1 MLVERSVMEQRF
13 EAVMA
18 VVRDGLP
25 VVEVA
30 AKFGV
35 SRQSVHAWIRRYVLG
50 GLTALE
56 DRSHRPFGCP
66 HQMAPAVEAELCG
79 LRRQHPGWGP
89 TRLAYVLARRGPVPA
104 LETAAG

>member
-1 MLVERSVMEQRF
+1 MLDSRLAGSSPRLGSGEGVGRVLFERSVMEQRV

-35 SRQSVHAWIRRYVLG
+35 SRQSVHSWIRRYGQG
-50 GLTALE
+50 GVTALE
-56 DRSHRPFGCP
+56 DRSHQPFGCP
-66 HQMAPAVEAELCG
+66 HQMPPAVEAELC
-79 LRRQHPGWGP
+79 
-89 TRLAYVLARRGPVPA
+89 
-104 LETAAG
+104 

>member
-1 MLVERSVMEQRF
+1 MVGLLLSLVVLARGVGRVLVERSVMEQRF

-35 SRQSVHAWIRRYVLG
+35 SRQSVHSWIRRYEQVG
-50 GLTALE
+50 
-56 DRSHRPFGCP
+56 
-66 HQMAPAVEAELCG
+66 
-79 LRRQHPGWGP
+79 
-89 TRLAYVLARRGPVPA
+89 
-104 LETAAG
+104 